1 MKKFFITIA
10 LMFMSIAALFAQEQ
24 FLGKWTTIDDKTK
37 EPAGIVNIY
46 QGEDGLY
53 YGKLV
58 GTFGPDKS
66 KVGTMI
72 VKGMKYEDGKLV
84 DGKIYDPESGWLV
97 GIEDGYWYERFYGY
111 AYDPTND
118 TLLDMKT
125 GDRYT
130 MEYEPIAADEAAAE

>member
-1 MKKFFITIA
+1 MKKIILSMAMA
-10 LMFMSIAALFAQEQ
+10 LCSLSLFAQNQ
-24 FLGKWTTIDDKTK
+24 FLGEWKTIDDKTK

-72 VKGMKYEDGKLV
+72 VKGMQYKDGQLV
-84 DGKIYDPESGWLV
+84 DGKIYDPESGNTYYCT
-97 GIEDGYWYERFYGY
+97 IK
-111 AYDPTND
+111 YD
-118 TLLDMKT
+118 
-125 GDRYT
+125 
-130 MEYEPIAADEAAAE
+130 AAAKALNLRGSLDKRGLLGRSQTWLKE

>member
-1 MKKFFITIA
+1 MA
-10 LMFMSIAALFAQEQ
+10 LCSLSLFAQSQ
-24 FLGKWTTIDDKTK
+24 FLGEWKTIDDKTK

-72 VKGMKYEDGKLV
+72 VKGMKYEDGKLMG
-84 DGKIYDPESGWLV
+84 GKIYDPESGNTYYCT
-97 GIEDGYWYERFYGY
+97 IK
-111 AYDPTND
+111 YD
-118 TLLDMKT
+118 
-125 GDRYT
+125 
-130 MEYEPIAADEAAAE
+130 AAAKALNLRGSLDKRGLLGRSQTWLKE

>member
-1 MKKFFITIA
+1 MKKIFTTLVAVFIGILA
-10 LMFMSIAALFAQEQ
+10 LSAQEQ

-84 DGKIYDPESGWLV
+84 DGKIYDPESGNTYFCT
-97 GIEDGYWYERFYGY
+97 IK
-111 AYDPTND
+111 YD
-118 TLLDMKT
+118 
-125 GDRYT
+125 
-130 MEYEPIAADEAAAE
+130 AAAKALNLRGSLDKRGLLGRSQTWLKE

>member
-1 MKKFFITIA
+1 MKKIILSMAMA
-10 LMFMSIAALFAQEQ
+10 LCSLSLFAQNQ
-24 FLGKWTTIDDKTK
+24 FLGEWKTIDDKTK

-84 DGKIYDPESGWLV
+84 DGKIYDPESGNTYYCT
-97 GIEDGYWYERFYGY
+97 IK
-111 AYDPTND
+111 YD
-118 TLLDMKT
+118 
-125 GDRYT
+125 
-130 MEYEPIAADEAAAE
+130 AAAKALNLRGSLDKRGLLGRSQTWLKE

>member
-1 MKKFFITIA
+1 MKKIILSMAMA
-10 LMFMSIAALFAQEQ
+10 LCSLSLFAQSQ
-24 FLGKWTTIDDKTK
+24 FLGEWKTIDDKTK

-84 DGKIYDPESGWLV
+84 GGKIYDPESGNTYYCT
-97 GIEDGYWYERFYGY
+97 IK
-111 AYDPTND
+111 YD
-118 TLLDMKT
+118 
-125 GDRYT
+125 
-130 MEYEPIAADEAAAE
+130 AAAKALNLRGSLDKRGLLGRSQTWLKE

>member
-1 MKKFFITIA
+1 MKKIILSMAMA
-10 LMFMSIAALFAQEQ
+10 LCSLSLFAQSQ
-24 FLGKWTTIDDKTK
+24 FLGEWKTIDDKTK

-84 DGKIYDPESGWLV
+84 DGKIYDPESGNTYFCT
-97 GIEDGYWYERFYGY
+97 IK
-111 AYDPTND
+111 YD
-118 TLLDMKT
+118 
-125 GDRYT
+125 
-130 MEYEPIAADEAAAE
+130 AAAKALNLRGSLDKRGLLGRSQTWLKE